1 MLSQHQNASHIA
13 QNVRKNHT
21 DGDGFAVFHEANR
34 QQTAEK
40 KVKMVISSAIY
51 ANDFW
56 LTMCNFGRL
65 KQASDKPVND
75 L

>member
-34 QQTAEK
+34 QHTAEK
-40 KVKMVISSAIY
+40 KSK
-51 ANDFW
+51 NG
-56 LTMCNFGRL
+56 NFFCYL
-65 KQASDKPVND
+65 CK
-75 L
+75 

>member
-13 QNVRKNHT
+13 KNVRKT
-21 DGDGFAVFHEANR
+21 TPTATVSQSFTR
-34 QQTAEK
+34 QTGSKRLRK

-56 LTMCNFGRL
+56 LTMCNFVRL
-65 KQASDKPVND
+65 KLASDKPVND